1 MVAAGCSKESSKDL
15 YSDAS
20 SKLPSRDS
28 YMSALAAVK
37 DMCEPTG
44 SPVAFNVPDG
54 EGSLKF
60 GSFDD
65 LIRLT
70 DDMQKHDSTVEGI
83 CRRIE
88 RTYLEL
94 EPSKGNDPMNEFK
107 ILSQTKTMNFNEYLR
122 SWRWDDA
129 KYPKMRGL
137 QNNLTLLLSVA
148 NKLDEEARSKAGQ
161 YNELKSAQANMQKK
175 ASGSLLSRDLTDVL
189 TPAVVK
195 EGDFVQTAHLTTMI
209 CIIPQIGVEPFLQT
223 YEKYAENVVPGSAKQ
238 FESVVEE
245 DGTQVWR
252 VVLFKA
258 NVEAFLKKARDE
270 RVATCRVFEY
280 SEAAYE
286 KVKAQRDE
294 LGKECAKQE
303 KMMKGFCK
311 ASLSDV
317 MIAWVHIKAM
327 RVFVESTLRFGV
339 PPTFAAFVIQPKD
352 NMQAQVRKAL
362 SDILGKAAADGAGGA
377 TGGDDDEEYYPYVSL
392 SFTPFTI
399 QKGF

>member
-1 MVAAGCSKESSKDL
+1 MSSIWMVAAGCTPTASKESYLSNLKSKIDDL
-15 YSDAS
+15 CDPMCPPTAFDV
-20 SKLPSRDS
+20 PQGDS
-28 YMSALAAVK
+28 A
-37 DMCEPTG
+37 
-44 SPVAFNVPDG
+44 
-54 EGSLKF
+54 LKF

-94 EPSKGNDPMNEFK
+94 EPAKANDPMNEFK

-122 SWRWDDA
+122 AWRWDDA

-161 YNELKSAQANMQKK
+161 YNELKSAQANMTKK
-175 ASGSLLSRDLTDVL
+175 QAGSIVSRDLVDVL

-195 EGDFVQTAHLTTMI
+195 DGDFVNTAHLTTL
-209 CIIPQIGVEPFLQT
+209 CIILPEIGVEPFLQT
-223 YEKYAENVVPGSAKQ
+223 YEKYSENVVPGSAKR

-245 DGTQVWR
+245 DGNQLWR
-252 VVLFKA
+252 IVLFKSA
-258 NVEAFLKKARDE
+258 VDAFLKKARDE
-270 RVATCRVFEY
+270 RVGTVRQFEY
-280 SEAAYE
+280 SVAGYE
-286 KVKAQRDE
+286 KIKTQRDE
-294 LGKECAKQE
+294 LQKEAAKQE

-327 RVFVESTLRFGV
+327 RLFVESTLRFGV
-339 PPTFAAFVIQPKD
+339 PPTFAAFVLNPKD
-352 NMQAQVRKAL
+352 NAQANLRKAL
-362 SDILGKAAADGAGGA
+362 ADVLGKKGDEAMAETAG
-377 TGGDDDEEYYPYVSL
+377 DEEDYFPYVSIN
-392 SFTPFTI
+392 FTPFTI
-399 QKGF
+399 NKGF